1 MRTSTFASTDEAMST
16 TGKRYTDRTGDRSVR
31 RILDHRTRSVLDRV
45 LSEQRGQ
52 RLEAYLMALG
62 ERRSERGR

>member
-1 MRTSTFASTDEAMST
+1 MST

-45 LSEQRGQ
+45 LVEQRGQ
-52 RLEAYLMALG
+52 RLEAYLMALAQH
-62 ERRSERGR
+62 RSGRGR

>member
-1 MRTSTFASTDEAMST
+1 MST
-16 TGKRYTDRTGDRSVR
+16 TGKRFTDRTGDRSVR
-31 RILDHRTRSVLDRV
+31 RILDHRTRTVLDRV

-62 ERRSERGR
+62 QRRTGTVR